1 MVELSEEYVVQVENL
16 KKHFPLK
23 KGFFQT
29 LLSRQELTVKAVDG
43 ISFGIRKGEIFGLA
57 GESGSGKT
65 TTGRLL
71 VKLTDPSEGAVYFE
85 GKDITLAMRP
95 KLKIFGRPK
104 RGTKCIVP
112 GCGRDAKRLL
122 SPTDVARAGL
132 EVPSSEEK
140 APICGVHY
148 REVRKKLT
156 TSAARLKVVGKV
168 PSGAKCSIAGCR
180 RSAKNP
186 VPRNARKA
194 VSPQDIV
201 SSGLQTVDNSGYLCN
216 VHFKEVD
223 EKLYGWRNMKDLRR
237 QMQIVFQ
244 DPFESLD
251 PRMTIKEIIAEPVRI
266 QHAAKN
272 EAEVEARVKSVL
284 NDVELIPPEN
294 FLYRFPHEM
303 SGGQRQRVAT
313 ARAFVL
319 DPKFVVAD
327 EPVSMLDVSIRA
339 EILNLMV
346 DLVKKRGTSI
356 IYITHDL
363 ALAKHI
369 CDRIAV
375 MYLGKIMEMSDS
387 STLID
392 SPLHPYTQAL
402 IAAVPIPEPGHVRG
416 DVISG
421 EIPSPVDPPS
431 GCRFHT
437 RCPWAHTRCTNEEP
451 PVIEVEKGHFVAC
464 HLYT

>member
-1 MVELSEEYVVQVENL
+1 MVELSDEYVIRVENL

-23 KGFFQT
+23 QGFFQT
-29 LLSRQELTVKAVDG
+29 LLSREELTVKAVDG
-43 ISFGIRKGEIFGLA
+43 INFGIKKGEVFGLA

-71 VKLTDPSEGAVYFE
+71 VRLTDPSDGAVFFE
-85 GKDITLAMRP
+85 GKDITLAARS
-95 KLKIFGRPK
+95 KLKNLGGVPEGTLCSVGDGRVAK
-104 RGTKCIVP
+104 KSISATDADRG
-112 GCGRDAKRLL
+112 GL
-122 SPTDVARAGL
+122 S
-132 EVPSSEEK
+132 
-140 APICGVHY
+140 
-148 REVRKKLT
+148 
-156 TSAARLKVVGKV
+156 V
-168 PSGAKCSIAGCR
+168 PSGPGRVYVCSEHFQEARKKIAGM
-180 RSAKNP
+180 
-186 VPRNARKA
+186 PR
-194 VSPQDIV
+194 V
-201 SSGLQTVDNSGYLCN
+201 
-216 VHFKEVD
+216 
-223 EKLYGWRNMKDLRR
+223 KLKDLRR
-237 QMQIVFQ
+237 QIQIVFQ

-251 PRMTIKEIIAEPVRI
+251 PRMTIKEIIAEPIRV

-272 EAEVEARVKSVL
+272 EAEVEARVKAVL
-284 NDVELIPPEN
+284 TDVELIPPEN

-346 DLVKKRGTSI
+346 DLVEKRGTSI

-375 MYLGKIMEMSDS
+375 MYLGKVMEMSES
-387 STLID
+387 SKLID
-392 SPLHPYTQAL
+392 TPLHPYTQAL
-402 IAAVPIPEPGHVRG
+402 IAAVPVPDPGHVRG

-437 RCPWAHTRCTNEEP
+437 RCPYAHTRCTQEEP
-451 PVIEVEKGHFVAC
+451 PLIEVEPAHFAAC